1 MKTKFNAWLI
11 AAVVS
16 LLVVGLT
23 TPVSAAEKASA
34 TGTWK
39 WSFTPPNGGQARET
53 ILKLK
58 QDGEKL
64 TGAVIGRNDTETAIE
79 EGKVKDG
86 EVTFKITRER
96 NGTKTVMTYKGKL
109 SEDTIKGTIGREGQD
124 PREWEAKRVKEEKK

>member
-1 MKTKFNAWLI
+1 MKTKFSAWLI
-11 AAVVS
+11 AAAIS
-16 LLVVGLT
+16 LLVVCLT

-39 WSFTPPNGGQARET
+39 WSFTPPNGGQAMET
-53 ILKLK
+53 TLKLK

-64 TGAVIGRNDTETAIE
+64 TGTVTGRNNTETAIE

-86 EVTFKITRER
+86 EVTFIITRER

-109 SEDTIKGTIGREGQD
+109 TEDTIKGTIGREGQD
-124 PREWEAKRVKEEKK
+124 PRPWEAKRAKEEKK